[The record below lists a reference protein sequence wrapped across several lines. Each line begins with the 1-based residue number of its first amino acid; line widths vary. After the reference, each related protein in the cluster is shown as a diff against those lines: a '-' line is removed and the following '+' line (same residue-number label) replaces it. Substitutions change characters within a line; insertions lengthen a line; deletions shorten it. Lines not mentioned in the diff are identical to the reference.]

1 MVLSHIT
8 EEILREIDTGGDTDI
23 IAVFYR
29 GRQITNTGRV
39 KAMSVLVFCG
49 LVKITNLTTS
59 INPYTGEQVKI
70 WQLSRV

>member
-8 EEILREIDTGGDTDI
+8 EEILREIDNNGETDI

-29 GRQITNTGRV
+29 GRQITNRGRV
-39 KAMSVLVFCG
+39 KAMSVLVFNGC
-49 LVKITNLTTS
+49 VKITNLTTS